1 MFEVEHQFRVQ
12 STNQSTLPK
21 LMMMMTTTMIL
32 VVMMTVVM
40 VMAAG
45 LEPIWAQKSD
55 LREEVMCVRRAGEV
69 TNCMEKDRQQQ
80 K

>member
-1 MFEVEHQFRVQ
+1 
-12 STNQSTLPK
+12 
-21 LMMMMTTTMIL
+21 MMK
-32 VVMMTVVM
+32 VMMTVVM
-40 VMAAG
+40 VMAVVMAAG